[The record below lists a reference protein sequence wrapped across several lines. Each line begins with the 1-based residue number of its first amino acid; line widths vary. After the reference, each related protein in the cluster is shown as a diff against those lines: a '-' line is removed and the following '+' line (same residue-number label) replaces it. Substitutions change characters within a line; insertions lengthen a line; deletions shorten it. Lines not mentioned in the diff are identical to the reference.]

1 MKEQILTLLKKRW
14 VLPTATGIV
23 GFGAG
28 ALIGYRRTKTQYD
41 KIEAKLTEIEN
52 NQELDFAV
60 AEFAQRNLQAAA
72 ETQHLSRQVKTLT
85 AKFDSIS
92 IHPEPDG
99 RSYVVSEETQQE
111 LIQKAANNPS
121 RLLIPVPEPVVNN
134 VFTNDGDEWDYKTE
148 LEKRDK
154 ADPYVI
160 HVDEFVAD
168 EMGWD
173 SQSTLTWYEKDQ
185 ILTDSHDKPVYN
197 HAELVG
203 ELRFGH
209 GSNDANVVYI
219 RNERLQCEYEVLR
232 DEGSYEEIVLGEQ
245 MEHQTQAEELRHSRQ
260 LRFTSLRSD

>member
-1 MKEQILTLLKKRW
+1 MESIMHQPSSGLEAHPAKEKQSDEPKETKLVILEDVSSLED
-14 VLPTATGIV
+14 
-23 GFGAG
+23 
-28 ALIGYRRTKTQYD
+28 IGK
-41 KIEAKLTEIEN
+41 
-52 NQELDFAV
+52 AV
-60 AEFAQRNLQAAA
+60 ATN
-72 ETQHLSRQVKTLT
+72 
-85 AKFDSIS
+85 I
-92 IHPEPDG
+92 
-99 RSYVVSEETQQE
+99 
-111 LIQKAANNPS
+111 
-121 RLLIPVPEPVVNN
+121 
-134 VFTNDGDEWDYKTE
+134 FTNDGDEWDYKTE

-154 ADPYVI
+154 SDPYVI